1 MNLGLKDCK
10 AFIAG
15 ASKGPGKA
23 CAKALADE
31 GARVFICARNKQAL
45 KQAASEFGAAG
56 YSAADV
62 SLLAEV
68 KRVMA
73 EAITALGG
81 LDCLVTNAGGPPT
94 APFERASDED
104 WDSAYKVNLMS
115 AVRLI
120 REALPGT
127 EVLRPGAH
135 RQPDWLRRKRTPDR
149 SCCLGFGSRRRHG
162 DGQNYCD

>member
-15 ASKGPGKA
+15 ASKGLGKA

-68 KRVMA
+68 KL
-73 EAITALGG
+73 TALGG

-94 APFERASDED
+94 APF
-104 WDSAYKVNLMS
+104 K
-115 AVRLI
+115 
-120 REALPGT
+120 
-127 EVLRPGAH
+127 
-135 RQPDWLRRKRTPDR
+135 WLAMRTGIAPIK
-149 SCCLGFGSRRRHG
+149 SI
-162 DGQNYCD
+162 

>member
-62 SLLAEV
+62 SLLAKV
-68 KRVMA
+68 KRVVA

-94 APFERASDED
+94 ARGRI
-104 WDSAYKVNLMS
+104 VNLTGYGVKEPLTDLVVS
-115 AVRLI
+115 DSVR
-120 REALPGT
+120 AP
-127 EVLRPGAH
+127 A
-135 RQPDWLRRKRTPDR
+135 
-149 SCCLGFGSRRRHG
+149 SR
-162 DGQNYCD
+162 